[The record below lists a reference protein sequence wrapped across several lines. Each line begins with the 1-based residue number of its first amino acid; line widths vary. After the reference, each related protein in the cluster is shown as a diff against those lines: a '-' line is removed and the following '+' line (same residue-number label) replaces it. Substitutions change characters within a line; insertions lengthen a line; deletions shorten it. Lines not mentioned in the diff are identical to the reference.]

1 MECALRV
8 RGGSKVECEQ
18 INKRSTARSSNMRRL
33 LVPSWVQH
41 PYLPIRLPNPHTQDS
56 LPRPSTSTHAP
67 QSLNSA
73 FSSTIVRGGQRR
85 ERSRMRR
92 RWHCLRPRQARAEV
106 HIDYPAAERL
116 SLFSVCFTPSFTAH
130 SSHAATTIAF
140 DLAFLLLN
148 TFTTRTCTFF
158 SMAYVLPAKM
168 PATCAPCPLSS
179 TGASPS

>member
-1 MECALRV
+1 M

-41 PYLPIRLPNPHTQDS
+41 PYFPIRLPNPHTQDS
-56 LPRPSTSTHAP
+56 LPRPSTSPHAP

-73 FSSTIVRGGQRR
+73 FSSTIVRGGRR
-85 ERSRMRR
+85 WERSRMRR
-92 RWHCLRPRQARAEV
+92 GWHCLRPRQARFILITPPRNA
-106 HIDYPAAERL
+106 YPSSQCAARHP
-116 SLFSVCFTPSFTAH
+116 SPPTPAS
-130 SSHAATTIAF
+130 AATTIAF

-158 SMAYVLPAKM
+158 SMAYVLPAMM
-168 PATCAPCPLSS
+168 PTRCAPCPLSS
-179 TGASPS
+179 TGVSPS